1 MSDPVL
7 YIPLLASQADI
18 LVDPSS
24 SARVLLGQWDVPQV
38 ASVAV
43 IQNLPALDGKPKSET
58 LVEKALAELIS
69 VGTELS
75 QTHPPGTFSSLIAG
89 RFKRELF
96 ERGLAL
102 MPRLRLR
109 FLDEETLDATQF
121 LNGGHWDF
129 NFCAAHTQKLN
140 PLKHSFETPSGKTI
154 SLSNQQS
161 RTFRVI
167 HAEPDE
173 SIHIQGLAGTGKT
186 HMIERLVDSL
196 SSCRPLVLAFTA
208 VQLQALMQ
216 RIAAANVRG
225 MTFGD
230 LANYVLE
237 RSVGYY
243 RPGKRASARHQVTP
257 EDIASRLGFG
267 SISRLSPAQ
276 VATACARMVASF
288 CNSTDLALSEQHIPK
303 GLTLDAV
310 DRLVLVGYAQRLWDQ
325 TIEPTDQRLQLPL
338 RGYHRIKHMTLLH
351 EAVIGLEFT
360 HIIVDEAHDLSWPL
374 SVFLDRCTQPVIT
387 LGDACQR
394 LDGSY
399 YQRASTLRKHEITH
413 SIRAGRQIE
422 GVINPLIDKH
432 PILKLASLEGN
443 NGIETKVV
451 YYDKPEVPTGAVTI
465 LVDSEWGLFEWFQ
478 RLGSAGATFSLLP
491 GAINTFR
498 RFILDC
504 IGLFHDQV
512 RPTHS
517 ALFRYTNWD
526 DLRAD
531 MGSKNSSFQRID
543 RMLSKGYSSSEF
555 EASLLNL
562 DASGTA
568 PLQLGRVMDAR
579 NSEVDAVML
588 APDLLS
594 QVGPGDRIAASRAF
608 AALYTGGSRARH
620 KLIVPGYLRDWASD
634 MSTAAKAQPT
644 PSP

>member
-7 YIPLLASQADI
+7 YIPLLASQADS

-24 SARVLLGQWDVPQV
+24 VARVLLGQWDVAQV

-43 IQNLPALDGKPKSET
+43 IQNLPALNGKPKSEM

-69 VGTELS
+69 VGTDLAL
-75 QTHPPGTFSSLIAG
+75 THPAGTFSGLIAG

-96 ERGLAL
+96 EQGLAL

-109 FLDEETLDATQF
+109 FLDAEALDAKQY
-121 LNGGHWDF
+121 LKDGHWDF
-129 NFCAAHTQKLN
+129 NFCATHAQNLN
-140 PLKHSFETPSGKTI
+140 PLKHSFETSSGKTI

-161 RTFRVI
+161 RTFRII

-216 RIAAANVRG
+216 RIGAAHVRG

-237 RSVGYY
+237 RNIGYA

-257 EDIASRLGFG
+257 QDIASRLGFG
-267 SISRLSPAQ
+267 QVGRLSPSH
-276 VATACARMVASF
+276 VATACSRMVASF
-288 CNSTDLALSEQHIPK
+288 CNSNDLALSEQHIPK
-303 GLTLDAV
+303 GINLENM
-310 DRLVLVGYAQRLWDQ
+310 DRLVLVGYAQRLWEQ
-325 TIEPTDQRLQLPL
+325 TIEPTDARLELPL
-338 RGYHRIKHMTLLH
+338 RGYHRIKRMTLLH
-351 EAVIGLEFT
+351 EAVIGQEFT

-374 SVFLDRCTQPVIT
+374 SAFLDRCPQPVIT

-399 YQRASTLRKHEITH
+399 FQRASTLRKHEITH

-443 NGIETKVV
+443 SDIETKVI
-451 YYDKPEVPTGAVTI
+451 YYDKPEVPNGAVTI

-478 RLGSAGATFSLLP
+478 RLANAGARFSLLP
-491 GAINTFR
+491 GAVNTFR

-504 IGLFHDQV
+504 IALFHDQV

-517 ALFRYTNWD
+517 ALFRYTSWE

-543 RMLSKGYSSSEF
+543 RMLIKGYSSSEF
-555 EASLLNL
+555 DASLLSL
-562 DASGTA
+562 DATGA
-568 PLQLGRVMDAR
+568 AQLQLGRVMDAR
-579 NSEVDAVML
+579 NTEINAVML
-588 APDLLS
+588 APDLLRP
-594 QVGPGDRIAASRAF
+594 VRPGDRIAASRAF

-620 KLIVPGYLRDWASD
+620 KLIVPGYLRDWAAD
-634 MSTAAKAQPT
+634 MATAAQA
-644 PSP
+644 PSSL